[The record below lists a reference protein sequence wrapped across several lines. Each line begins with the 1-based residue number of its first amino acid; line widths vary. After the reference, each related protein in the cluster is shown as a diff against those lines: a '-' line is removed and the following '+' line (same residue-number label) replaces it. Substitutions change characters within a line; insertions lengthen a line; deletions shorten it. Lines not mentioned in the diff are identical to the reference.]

1 MVSFGPCQTPTLWF
15 CVQRHKE
22 IFNFRP
28 EEYFIVRVR
37 ATLGGREVDLTWAD
51 GDRVTRRDEVGKME
65 EAVRKASTQQSATI
79 VRLEEE
85 VKRQRRPQALNT
97 VTLLKAA
104 SKGLG
109 MSPTAAM
116 SAAESL
122 YTSGYISLPTKDQIF
137 KIKMYSPN
145 SPPGTSPTLEP
156 RPPPT
161 LPPSTCTPS

>member
-1 MVSFGPCQTPTLWF
+1 M
-15 CVQRHKE
+15 
-22 IFNFRP
+22 
-28 EEYFIVRVR
+28 RVR

-65 EAVRKASTQQSATI
+65 EAVRRASTQQSATI

-122 YTSGYISLPTKDQIF
+122 YTSGYISSTTK
-137 KIKMYSPN
+137 
-145 SPPGTSPTLEP
+145 
-156 RPPPT
+156 
-161 LPPSTCTPS
+161 